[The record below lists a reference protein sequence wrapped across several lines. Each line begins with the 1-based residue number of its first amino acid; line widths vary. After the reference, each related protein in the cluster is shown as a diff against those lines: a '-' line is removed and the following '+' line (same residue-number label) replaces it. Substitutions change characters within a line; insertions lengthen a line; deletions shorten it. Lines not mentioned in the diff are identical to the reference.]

1 MSFWMPSADTSAT
14 MRFQEERA
22 VKVPEELKKPLRR
35 RAQKK
40 AKDIEAEL
48 AARRPVE
55 LQHPSR
61 DAASEVAPGT
71 SSQKIEQLLQMMN
84 DVAFV
89 VQTNQQELAQI
100 VRIVRE
106 DTREEVGD
114 LWAELRRP
122 TDPSQ
127 LPADADAM
135 LSWQPPPEL
144 DASPGTRIE
153 RAESAFDLRQQEA
166 EQLAAELA
174 AREAELERM
183 GLVPGLV

>member
-1 MSFWMPSADTSAT
+1 
-14 MRFQEERA
+14 
-22 VKVPEELKKPLRR
+22 
-35 RAQKK
+35 
-40 AKDIEAEL
+40 
-48 AARRPVE
+48 
-55 LQHPSR
+55 
-61 DAASEVAPGT
+61 
-71 SSQKIEQLLQMMN
+71 MMN